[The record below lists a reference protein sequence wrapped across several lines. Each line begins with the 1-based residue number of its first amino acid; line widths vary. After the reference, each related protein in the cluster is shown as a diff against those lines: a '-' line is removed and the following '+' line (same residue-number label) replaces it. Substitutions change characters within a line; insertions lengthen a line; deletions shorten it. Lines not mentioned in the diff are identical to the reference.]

1 MRPDDTMTVDLRTR
15 ESTTHALAPATP
27 RKGFGS
33 RLVSAVLSILPNLR
47 LQRAA
52 KRYRSRGSPPVP
64 AWLHTDL
71 GLPEIIEPARYW
83 DHP

>member
-1 MRPDDTMTVDLRTR
+1 MTVDLRTH
-15 ESTTHALAPATP
+15 ESTTHVDAPAKP
-27 RKGFGS
+27 REALGG

-52 KRYRSRGSPPVP
+52 RRYRSRGSPPVA
-64 AWLHTDL
+64 AWLRTDL
-71 GLPEIIEPARYW
+71 GLPEVIEPARYW